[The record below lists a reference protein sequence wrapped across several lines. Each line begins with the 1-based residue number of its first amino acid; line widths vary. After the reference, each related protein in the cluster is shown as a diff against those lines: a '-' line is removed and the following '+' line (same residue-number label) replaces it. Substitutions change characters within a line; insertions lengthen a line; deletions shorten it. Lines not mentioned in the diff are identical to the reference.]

1 MSNPKHRKIK
11 AMAIPGIEPG
21 GADMA
26 PPEVKT
32 IDPTTLLVDETYQRN
47 LSERSVSLIRKI
59 VADWDW
65 RRFKPP
71 VVVKTKDGLHVL
83 DGQHTA
89 IAAATHPKIKT
100 IPVMLVEAPEMADRA
115 KAFLG
120 HNRDRINVTPTQM
133 FAAAVAAGDPDAVTV
148 AQVCER
154 AGIRIL
160 KNPPGNA
167 DFKPRDTMAVACITA
182 LINRRGAMLARQIL
196 DVLAAANCAPITAAQ
211 IKAVEQLLKDPEYAG
226 QISGADLTTTII
238 AMRVNAEQEA
248 RVFAAAH
255 DIPIWRAL
263 AITWFKGRPRGR
275 RRAA

>member
-1 MSNPKHRKIK
+1 MTVRKIK
-11 AMAIPGIEPG
+11 ALAVPGIEPG

-26 PPEVKT
+26 LPKFEHV
-32 IDPTTLLVDETYQRN
+32 DPTGLLVDESYQRN

-71 VVVKTKDGLHVL
+71 VVVRLTDGLHVL

-89 IAAATHPKIKT
+89 IAAASHPKIKT
-100 IPVMLVEAPEMADRA
+100 IPVMVVDAPEIADRA
-115 KAFLG
+115 RAFLG
-120 HNRDRINVTPTQM
+120 HNRDRINVTSTQM
-133 FAAAVAAGDPDAVTV
+133 FVAAVAAGDPDAVTV

-160 KNPPGNA
+160 KNPPGA
-167 DFKPRDTMAVACITA
+167 GFFKANDTMAVAAIGA
-182 LINRRGAMLARQIL
+182 LVNRRGAMGARQLLDIL
-196 DVLAAANCAPITAAQ
+196 SAAKLVPVAAVH
-211 IKAVEQLLKDPEYAG
+211 IKAAEALMKDPEYAG
-226 QISGADLTTTII
+226 QISDDDLTTVII
-238 AMRVNAEQEA
+238 ATRDTAEKEA

-255 DIPIWRAL
+255 NVPIWRAL
-263 AITWFKGRPRGR
+263 AIIWFKGRPRGR